1 MSTSPE
7 GDLLLELQD
16 LIIGSE
22 SVADFLAGLATMA
35 ASILSRTTGT
45 AVECGVTLKRAR
57 GTTTVG
63 GSSPKAIHLDKI
75 EQLVGEGPCIEALKV
90 KVPVL
95 LGDVQSDPRWPV
107 YRERLLDEGCL
118 SALGVPMELGE
129 GSAVALNFFAP
140 ATGIFTDEV
149 IQEAVSFADLA
160 GRAVRLGVKVGTA
173 QGAADDMSVA
183 MRSRTA
189 IDLACG
195 IIMGQNR
202 CSQAE
207 AMKILTNV
215 SNHRNQ
221 KLREIAEEMVLK
233 ISGDSPS
240 THFDV

>member
-16 LIIGSE
+16 LIIGTE

-35 ASILSRTTGT
+35 ASILSRNTGT

-63 GSSPKAIHLDKI
+63 GSSPRAIHLDRI

-107 YRERLLDEGCL
+107 YRQRLLDEGCL
-118 SALGVPMELGE
+118 SALGVPMEIGE
-129 GSAVALNFFAP
+129 GSAVALNFFAST
-140 ATGIFTDEV
+140 TGVFTEAIIDE
-149 IQEAVSFADLA
+149 AAAFADLA

-173 QGAADDMSVA
+173 QGAADDMSLA

-221 KLREIAEEMVLK
+221 KLREVAEEMVLK
-233 ISGDSPS
+233 VSGDSS
-240 THFDV
+240 TTHFDV